1 MEPQELKM
9 ATLTI
14 KNIPEKLRQ
23 RLKQSAAQHRRSING
38 EAISCLEKALVGDR
52 VDPEDF
58 LARARA
64 LRARMPRVLITER
77 DLRAAK
83 NQGRP

>member
-1 MEPQELKM
+1 MP
-9 ATLTI
+9 TLTI

-38 EAISCLEKALVGDR
+38 EAISCLEKALVGNR

-58 LARARA
+58 LTRARA
-64 LRARMPRVLITER
+64 LRARMPKVFVTQR

-83 NQGRP
+83 SQGRL

>member
-1 MEPQELKM
+1 M

-14 KNIPEKLRQ
+14 KNIPEKLRE
-23 RLKQSAAQHRRSING
+23 RLRESAAQHRRSING
-38 EAISCLEKALVGDR
+38 EAISCLEKALIGNR
-52 VDPEDF
+52 LDPEDF
-58 LARARA
+58 LAQVRS
-64 LRARMPRVLITER
+64 LRARMPRMFITDR

>member
-1 MEPQELKM
+1 M

-14 KNIPEKLRQ
+14 KNIPEELHERLRE
-23 RLKQSAAQHRRSING
+23 SAALHQRSING
-38 EAISCLEKALVGDR
+38 EAISCLEKGLGGNR
-52 VDPEDF
+52 LNPEDF
-58 LARARA
+58 LGQVRS
-64 LRARMPRVLITER
+64 LRARMPRVFVTER

>member
-1 MEPQELKM
+1 M

-23 RLKQSAAQHRRSING
+23 QLKESARQHRRSING
-38 EAISCLEKALVGDR
+38 EAISCLEKALVGNR
-52 VDPEDF
+52 VDPDEF
-58 LARARA
+58 LARARS
-64 LRARMPRVLITER
+64 LRARMPRVFITPR

-83 NQGRP
+83 SQGRP

>member
-1 MEPQELKM
+1 M

-23 RLKQSAAQHRRSING
+23 QLKESARQHRRSING
-38 EAISCLEKALVGDR
+38 EAISCLEKALVGNR
-52 VDPEDF
+52 VDPDEF
-58 LARARA
+58 LARS
-64 LRARMPRVLITER
+64 LRARMPRVFITPR

-83 NQGRP
+83 SQGRP

>member
-1 MEPQELKM
+1 M

-23 RLKQSAAQHRRSING
+23 RLKESAAQHRRSMNG
-38 EAISCLEKALVGDR
+38 EAISCLEKALVGSR
-52 VDPEDF
+52 VDPVDF

-64 LRARMPRVLITER
+64 LRARMPKVFLTQR

-83 NQGRP
+83 NQGCP

>member
-64 LRARMPRVLITER
+64 LRARMPRVFVTER
-77 DLRAAK
+77 DLRVAK

>member
-1 MEPQELKM
+1 V

-14 KNIPEKLRQ
+14 KNIPERLHNRLRE
-23 RLKQSAAQHRRSING
+23 SAAQHHRSINA
-38 EAISCLEKALVGDR
+38 EAISCLEKALIVNR
-52 VDPEDF
+52 VEPEDF

-64 LRARMPRVLITER
+64 LRARMPRVFVTER
-77 DLRAAK
+77 DLRVAK